1 MDSIESFEISADNS
15 VFLTV
20 NGVLYSK
27 DGSVLIAYPKSK
39 TEDSFTLPNAVTT
52 ISNQAFCDTVNLVT
66 LTIDHKVTICGKA
79 FHNCVNLQNLVF
91 TGSEVSLFIGSQTF
105 VDCALENSITLWI
118 PEGTIEGYKNSVIED
133 ITLYSKFR
141 EGTPDS

>member
-1 MDSIESFEISADNS
+1 M
-15 VFLTV
+15 
-20 NGVLYSK
+20 
-27 DGSVLIAYPKSK
+27 
-39 TEDSFTLPNAVTT
+39 
-52 ISNQAFCDTVNLVT
+52 NLVT